1 MKTKLIPLILIAASL
16 CSSRA
21 QSSAK
26 APTSENRATG
36 LSRSSTTFSSSSA
49 SNNDELAKAQD
60 NLASARLK
68 HTELSPVV
76 VDAKKRLAEL
86 ERDRPPGDLPS
97 GVFTSTGVYGQRLG
111 YIVRRGDTA
120 PPGSIILTSAM
131 SQEKLDA
138 LSEDLTVL
146 NFIFTRN
153 FERTFG
159 EKGAEYRLG
168 IPMTMTGGR
177 FVETSYIED
186 FGVLV
191 KIHVPF
197 TVVSSGETEKKSA
210 PAPKTDT
217 DWEKA
222 RRALFG
228 GSDAEGA
235 APTTDPTAVYDEK
248 LVGELKKQI
257 FDALKSA
264 ANVRTLDANQTI
276 TVVVIGGP
284 NGAAKPARSTVMTIR
299 ITKAQADTAAKNPDA
314 NDLWKDAAVIG
325 YFDSANA
332 YATPRGVTTYGGGG
346 YGSGFGGV
354 GAYPSA
360 AAATR

>member
-16 CSSRA
+16 CVARA
-21 QSSAK
+21 QSSTK
-26 APTSENRATG
+26 AASSENRASG
-36 LSRSSTTFSSSSA
+36 LSRSSTSFSSASA
-49 SNNDELAKAQD
+49 SNNDDLVKARDELAM
-60 NLASARLK
+60 LRLK
-68 HTELSPVV
+68 YPETHPAVV
-76 VDAKKRLAEL
+76 AAKKRVDEL
-86 ERDRPPGDLPS
+86 QGNQPLGDVPS
-97 GVFTSTGVYGQRLG
+97 NLYGSTARYGQSLG
-111 YIVRRGDTA
+111 YVVRRGDSA

-131 SQEKLDA
+131 SQERVDA

-159 EKGAEYRLG
+159 EKGTEYRLG
-168 IPMTMTGGR
+168 IPMTMIGGR

-197 TVVSSGETEKKSA
+197 AVVSSGETEKKSD
-210 PAPKTDT
+210 PTQKPDS

-228 GSDAEGA
+228 GGDADGA
-235 APTTDPTAVYDEK
+235 APATDPAAVYDEK

-264 ANVRTLDANQTI
+264 ANFRTLDVNQAI

-284 NGAAKPARSTVMTIR
+284 NAAAKTARSTVMTIR
-299 ITKAQADTAAKNPDA
+299 ITKAQADGAAKNPDT
-314 NDLWKDAAVIG
+314 NELSRDAAVVG
-325 YFDSANA
+325 YFDGANA
-332 YATPRGVTTYGGGG
+332 SPAPRGITTYGGGG
-346 YGSGFGGV
+346 YGAGFGG
-354 GAYPSA
+354 YPSA
-360 AAATR
+360 TPAGR